1 MVPFST
7 LKYLRLTYYQ
17 EKSAVF
23 SFKFIQN
30 FENLESLTLYGGNS
44 VEELCLHQEKD
55 ATEEPDRTLA
65 RLKELQLWYFPNL
78 KHLFEDLEKVR
89 PDKAFQTIEALN
101 VSRLCQLERLL
112 PFLDAFKN
120 LKDLR
125 VRGCPAMINV
135 LVSST
140 AKSLP
145 QLTRI
150 SIENCK
156 QMREIMASE
165 EGEIMDETVFSRLR
179 ILVLHNLPSLQ
190 CFYPGN
196 SAMRF
201 PVLDKL
207 ILSQCPEMRSFSN
220 GIVTTQKLN
229 RIIIEIVNE
238 DIWTTS
244 GIDWYLN
251 SIEFDSTA
259 KTHRWEG
266 DINSTVQKVWEDDS
280 LTASTRLR
288 SLKV

>member
-23 SFKFIQN
+23 SFKYIQI
-30 FENLESLTLYGGNS
+30 FENLGNLSLRGGDS
-44 VEELCLHQEKD
+44 VEELCLHQEND

-65 RLKELQLWYFPNL
+65 RLKELSLLRFPNL
-78 KHLFEDLEKVR
+78 KHLFEDLEKVK

-101 VSRLCQLERLL
+101 INGLGQLERLL

-125 VRGCPAMINV
+125 LQDCSAMINV

-145 QLTRI
+145 QLTRM
-150 SIENCK
+150 SIEDCE

-165 EGEIMDETVFSRLR
+165 EGEIMDEIVFSRLR
-179 ILVLHNLPSLQ
+179 ILVLHDLRSLE

-201 PVLDKL
+201 PDLDKL
-207 ILSQCPEMRSFSN
+207 ILSQCPEMRNFSN
-220 GIVTTQKLN
+220 GIVTTPKLN
-229 RIIIEIVNE
+229 RIIIEIVNK
-238 DIWTTS
+238 DIWTA
-244 GIDWYLN
+244 LN
-251 SIEFDSTA
+251 LILLP
-259 KTHRWEG
+259 KHIVG
-266 DINSTVQKVWEDDS
+266 KVILILLFKRFGKMIHLLHHE
-280 LTASTRLR
+280 TC